1 VVFDVIAIAIWVTMP
16 ATRTRL
22 NLGFEIVS
30 LEAAVAAALFAL
42 TLIGLLR
49 RQKWAPSLAIAVPI
63 AQRIFGTFVFF
74 PSPAI
79 AITLAWSLLIIYSA
93 YIDMKTISGAGVGL
107 EPILLWR
114 LHRVFPFFSNQRK
127 TCQYKSDGDKMS
139 QAATR

>member
-1 VVFDVIAIAIWVTMP
+1 MNLNSDLLAMYRHFRFVSPQLPLNVVFDVIAIAIWVTMP
-16 ATRTRL
+16 ATRTWL

-30 LEAAVAAALFAL
+30 LEAPVAAALFTL

-79 AITLAWSLLIIYSA
+79 VITLAWSLLIIYSA
-93 YIDMKTISGAGVGL
+93 YIDMKTISGAGGG
-107 EPILLWR
+107 
-114 LHRVFPFFSNQRK
+114 
-127 TCQYKSDGDKMS
+127 T
-139 QAATR
+139 